1 MRFLVELDTSGDYSR
16 TLRAAIV
23 GGGRAST
30 GCSKGNLAT
39 VSLFPCYAQL
49 QWDSS
54 IPRQAVH
61 IERRVRD

>member
-1 MRFLVELDTSGDYSR
+1 MELDTSGDYSH
-16 TLRAAIV
+16 TLTAAFV
-23 GGGRAST
+23 RGGGRAST
-30 GCSKGNLAT
+30 GCSEGNLAT

-61 IERRVRD
+61 IEQRVRD